1 MCTVR
6 SADFVLGDLF
16 LLSYGKYMNEIQ
28 MGLQK
33 SWDKMKLLEITAF
46 FIDMTGDFVL
56 DLLEHIRED
65 QIVVWKLSTSSIQPK
80 FDF

>member
-6 SADFVLGDLF
+6 SADFIFGDLF

-46 FIDMTGDFVL
+46 FIDMTGDFVE
-56 DLLEHIRED
+56 LLEHIRED
-65 QIVVWKLSTSSIQPK
+65 QIVDWKLSTSSSQPK